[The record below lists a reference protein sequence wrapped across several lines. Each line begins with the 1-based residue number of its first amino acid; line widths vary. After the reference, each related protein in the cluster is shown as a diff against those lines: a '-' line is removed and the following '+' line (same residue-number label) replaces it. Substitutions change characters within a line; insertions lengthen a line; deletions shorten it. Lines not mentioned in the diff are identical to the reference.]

1 MDASGIGLLLTIS
14 APLAL
19 AFLLWL
25 VPNAW
30 GARLSCALLLGQVAS
45 FARLGSATL
54 EPTVSLPW
62 IGVWSSHLAFRLD
75 SLARIFALLACG
87 IGALTFAYA
96 GGYMPHEHH
105 KHGSHRPLRTF
116 FQLLL
121 FFVFSMLGVVCADD
135 LLTLYVFWEL
145 VTVASFL
152 LIAYHLREEEARA
165 AALHSLTVTGGSG
178 LFFFVSLV
186 VLLLEGGSSSIHELL
201 SRPAGW
207 FTSSS
212 FAPLVAFGLLIT
224 AFAKSVQF
232 PFYGWLPD
240 AMSAPTPVSALL
252 HSATLVA
259 TGVFLL
265 ARFQPLLFALPNYEP
280 ALVIVGATTALVSG
294 GIALARTRMKEMLAW
309 STVSYHGQ
317 AVLLLGLGAESAAV
331 YFIAFHAVSKAGLF
345 LVAGSISYTT
355 GADDIRELGGLWRTH
370 PALMVLTG
378 ILALGL
384 AGFPFT
390 AGFWMKEV
398 FFHEVFD
405 AGAEG
410 LVATAMAIAIL
421 SVTYLGRFFWCIFF
435 SRPHEAPVRPEG
447 VPSAI
452 LLAPGMLA
460 ALFLAAGVWPGLGAA
475 LANPIPLEA
484 LKLEVPWP
492 WPPYVYAGVFCL
504 PLGIVAFGWMQ
515 TRWNRQG
522 VWVPG
527 VVITPIDAIRMVT
540 RTVGPARLFPA
551 FLALLDRLGAWSSRL
566 QTGRLLH
573 YVCFLVLVP
582 VVAGIFLL
590 PHVGGLPPP
599 PPMDDRNPGVAFG
612 GLTVAIATLAIASIL
627 VRRHVSAIIV
637 VGGVGFLL
645 SLIFAL
651 LRAPDIAFVQMVVET
666 GTALLLL
673 AALGQIPKRLR
684 AHLRRPEA
692 RRGQAA
698 RWAIVLGS
706 LLLGVVLGLAL
717 FAIVRYPKDPSL
729 GRSFYALAEREGVDA
744 VVKGIL
750 ADFRAMD
757 TFGEV
762 AVFAASV
769 LGAILLL
776 GKRAERRPPDPP
788 TEEAERREE
797 R

>member
-1 MDASGIGLLLTIS
+1 MDATGIGLLLIIS

-19 AFLLWL
+19 TFLLRL
-25 VPNAW
+25 VPTAW
-30 GARLSCALLLGQVAS
+30 GVRLAVVLLLGQLAS
-45 FARLGSATL
+45 FTWLGTAAI

-62 IGVWSSHLAFRLD
+62 IGAWDVRLAFRLD
-75 SLARIFALLACG
+75 PLARIFSQLACA
-87 IGALTFAYA
+87 IGALVFAYA

-105 KHGSHRPLRTF
+105 KHGSHRPLRVF

-165 AALHSLTVTGGSG
+165 AALHSLTITGGSG

-207 FTSSS
+207 FASSPL
-212 FAPLVAFGLLIT
+212 APLFAFGLLFT
-224 AFAKSVQF
+224 AFAKSVQI

-240 AMSAPTPVSALL
+240 AMAAPTPVSALL

-265 ARFQPLLFALPNYEP
+265 ARFFPLLFALPIFEP
-280 ALVIVGATTALVSG
+280 ALVVVGAATALVSG

-317 AVLLLGLGAESAAV
+317 AVLLLGLGAERAAI

-345 LVAGSISYTT
+345 LVAGSLSYTT
-355 GADDIRELGGLWRTH
+355 GADDIRQLGGLWRTH
-370 PALMVLTG
+370 PILMVLTG

-390 AGFWMKEV
+390 AGFWMKELL
-398 FFHEVFD
+398 FHEVFAKGGD
-405 AGAEG
+405 GI
-410 LVATAMAIAIL
+410 VATAMAIAIL
-421 SVTYLGRFFWCIFF
+421 SVAYLTRFFWSIFL
-435 SRPHEAPVRPEG
+435 SRPHEAPSRPEG

-452 LLAPGMLA
+452 LLAPATLA
-460 ALFLAAGVWPGLGAA
+460 VLFLVAGLWPGLGAR
-475 LANPIPLEA
+475 LANPLPADALE
-484 LKLEVPWP
+484 LEVPWP

-504 PLGIVAFGWMQ
+504 PIGLVAFGWMQ
-515 TRWNRQG
+515 TRWNRLG

-527 VVITPIDAIRMVT
+527 VVISPTDAVRMAS
-540 RTVGPARLFPA
+540 RAVGPTRLFFG
-551 FLALLDRLGAWSSRL
+551 FLVLLERLGEWSSRL
-566 QTGRLLH
+566 QTGRLVH
-573 YVCFLVLVP
+573 YVCFLILVP
-582 VVAGIFLL
+582 VVAGIVFL
-590 PHVGGLPPP
+590 PQVGGLPEPP
-599 PPMDDRNPGVAFG
+599 PVDDRSPGVAFVA
-612 GLTVAIATLAIASIL
+612 LTTAIATLAIASIV

-645 SLIFAL
+645 SLLFAL

-673 AALGQIPKRLR
+673 AALGRIPNRLR

-692 RRGQAA
+692 RRGRAA
-698 RWAIVLGS
+698 TWAIVLGS
-706 LLLGVVLGLAL
+706 SFLGVLLGLAL
-717 FAIVRYPKDPSL
+717 FAVLRYPTDPTL
-729 GRSFYALAEREGVDA
+729 GRSFYALSEREGVEA

-769 LGAILLL
+769 LGAVLLL
-776 GKRAERRPPDPP
+776 GKRAERRPPEPS
-788 TEEAERREE
+788 EEEESREE